1 MYENSSMYALEDVPG
16 KIKGLIAINLIPRG
30 TRILLEPPVITTPEL
45 QQDDEWLKSHIS
57 HQINSLSDHQQQSFF
72 SSYNLYPYQ
81 NIAEQSLGTIRT
93 NGLPIGTNEIEGR
106 IFLDACRINHSC
118 DDNAEK
124 H

>member
-30 TRILLEPPVITTPEL
+30 TRILLEPPVITAPEL

-57 HQINSLSDHQQQSFF
+57 HQINSLSGHQQQSFF